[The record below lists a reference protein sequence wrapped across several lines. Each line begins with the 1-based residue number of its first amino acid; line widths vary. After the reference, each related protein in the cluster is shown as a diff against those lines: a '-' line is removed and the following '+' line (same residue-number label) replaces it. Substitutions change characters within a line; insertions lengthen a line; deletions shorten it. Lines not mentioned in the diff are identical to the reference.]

1 LKRGSILL
9 LLALAACSSKNDSAP
24 GIQANDAWVRATVP
38 RKSATAAYFT
48 LRNSG
53 GGDRLVGVST
63 PVGEASLHST
73 SMDGGVMRM
82 RPLDSLEIPGG
93 AVVALKPG
101 GIHVMIVGLNRPLEA
116 GQELPIALKFERSG
130 TIRVAA
136 VARSAAQAME
146 H

>member
-1 LKRGSILL
+1 MLA
-9 LLALAACSSKNDSAP
+9 LLACDSKQDSAP
-24 GIQANDAWVRATVP
+24 AIQPGDAWVRATLP
-38 RKSATAAYFT
+38 GKSTTAAYFT

-53 GGDRLVGVST
+53 GGDRLLKVSAAD
-63 PVGEASLHST
+63 GDASLHST

-101 GIHVMIVGLNRPLEA
+101 GTHVMIVGLNRPLEA

-136 VARSAAQAME
+136 VAKSAAQAME